1 MIQVLE
7 NNINLCD
14 SCKDKDNF
22 PYCPANE
29 NDILYG
35 TGIGN
40 DNICCCNKYCTNVA
54 EVMQKRGKWYVDGNG
69 TLRCSECKEEA
80 LLTLAAIEDVTFC
93 ESNFCPNCGAKME
106 KT

>member
-14 SCKDKDNF
+14 SCKNRDNF

-40 DNICCCNKYCTNVA
+40 DNICCCSKYCVGVVGA
-54 EVMQKRGKWYVDGNG
+54 EVSIKSQ
-69 TLRCSECKEEA
+69 E
-80 LLTLAAIEDVTFC
+80 
-93 ESNFCPNCGAKME
+93 CGASA
-106 KT
+106 